1 MSFRTTELVEHQPIV
16 ADDKISPEDIRYLR
30 SFATEFLKFK
40 GGELAASKYVGILT
54 TPSGLAIEILP
65 KIDFASTDDPG
76 PSRSREVFLKM
87 LRRSRVMPQK
97 TSNSLIRDL
106 RNFPMLTYFIRQFLH
121 SLTNLVH
128 EGLARKYVLS
138 EGNLPYLRGRI
149 LFNEQ
154 VRINHTNEA
163 MYYVS
168 FSELSENRPVNRL
181 IVSTLHRLDSIV
193 DYGDNRKLLNNLKVM
208 FADVPASQNVM
219 ADWQR
224 HSVDRSMRH
233 YTNVMQ
239 WIGLFLFNRG
249 LSTYA
254 GKHSNLSLLFPMER
268 VFEDFVT
275 DSLKRY
281 QSHYAVR
288 AQQPQQNLT
297 ILNQEP
303 RFTTKP
309 DIALMEDETVRVIL
323 DAKWKRIDQC
333 RPDKNFYVEQSDLYQ
348 LYTYG
353 KRYDCKAVVLIYP
366 KSGEFNRA
374 LDFRYFDDLRLVC
387 YPFDVED
394 PHHSVESL
402 ISHHCS

>member
-1 MSFRTTELVEHQPIV
+1 MSFRTTVLVEHQPIV

-54 TPSGLAIEILP
+54 TPSGLTIEILP

-128 EGLARKYVLS
+128 EGLARKYVFS

-149 LFNEQ
+149 LFTEQ

-281 QSHYAVR
+281 QSHYIVQ
-288 AQQPQQNLT
+288 AQKPQQNLAT
-297 ILNQEP
+297 LKQV
-303 RFTTKP
+303 RLFTTKP
-309 DIALMEDETVRVIL
+309 DIALMENKTVRVIL

-333 RPDKNFYVEQSDLYQ
+333 KPEKNFYVEQSDLYQ

-353 KRYDCKAVVLIYP
+353 KLYKCKAVVLIYP
-366 KSGEFNRA
+366 KSREFNQA
-374 LDFRYFDDLRLVC
+374 LDFRYFDDLPLVC

-394 PHHSVESL
+394 PDQSVENL
-402 ISHHCS
+402 ISQHCS